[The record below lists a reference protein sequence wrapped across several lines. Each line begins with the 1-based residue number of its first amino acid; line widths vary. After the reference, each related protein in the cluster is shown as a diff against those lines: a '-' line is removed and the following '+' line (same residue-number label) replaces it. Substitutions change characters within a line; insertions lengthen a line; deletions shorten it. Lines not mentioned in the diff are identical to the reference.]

1 MSELLRLHTH
11 FPPFEKGRASPGL
24 YSLFMRR
31 ISCVPLCGGPA
42 LYRHSPRTELLLIH
56 RIQSHTHPKRRK
68 FCLKHAGQKSIKEEL
83 PEQAKEDGRVPPEGS
98 DTHLGAGGREFESHH
113 SDHLSQKNRLTRRFF
128 CFDKLYYIVRLAAV
142 DPPEDIIRGH
152 PIVVRQF

>member
-1 MSELLRLHTH
+1 MMSELLRLHTH

-83 PEQAKEDGRVPPEGS
+83 PEQREGAKRAVECWLKVQ
-98 DTHLGAGGREFESHH
+98 THIWELEAVS
-113 SDHLSQKNRLTRRFF
+113 SSLTTPTTFRR
-128 CFDKLYYIVRLAAV
+128 KTA
-142 DPPEDIIRGH
+142 
-152 PIVVRQF
+152 

>member
-1 MSELLRLHTH
+1 MLEST
-11 FPPFEKGRASPGL
+11 
-24 YSLFMRR
+24 
-31 ISCVPLCGGPA
+31 
-42 LYRHSPRTELLLIH
+42 
-56 RIQSHTHPKRRK
+56 
-68 FCLKHAGQKSIKEEL
+68 
-83 PEQAKEDGRVPPEGS
+83 KEDATGLPEGS
-98 DTHLGAGGREFESHH
+98 DIGLGAGGREFESHH